1 MYPRS
6 GYFLVF
12 INLILKFEF
21 NSFLGMCQNGICMN
35 TIGSFH
41 CECYPGYV
49 YDEAS
54 HQCIDKN
61 ECVEDNPCQG
71 NAKCINTPGAF
82 ECSCPDGYKLEYS
95 GRSCKDINECL
106 ERGHTICQVD

>member
-1 MYPRS
+1 
-6 GYFLVF
+6 
-12 INLILKFEF
+12 
-21 NSFLGMCQNGICMN
+21 MN

-61 ECVEDNPCQG
+61 ECLEDNPCQG
-71 NAKCINTPGAF
+71 TVIQINNFSLKLSFFRPLLKFKVFKKALVEFLSRFGKMLSTF
-82 ECSCPDGYKLEYS
+82 EFWL
-95 GRSCKDINECL
+95 N
-106 ERGHTICQVD
+106 

>member
-1 MYPRS
+1 MGFHS
-6 GYFLVF
+6 LFLS
-12 INLILKFEF
+12 L
-21 NSFLGMCQNGICMN
+21 FLGMCQNGICMN

-61 ECVEDNPCQG
+61 ECLEDNPCTGTVIQ
-71 NAKCINTPGAF
+71 N
-82 ECSCPDGYKLEYS
+82 
-95 GRSCKDINECL
+95 
-106 ERGHTICQVD
+106 Q

>member
-1 MYPRS
+1 MCRVIRQLKWHFTV
-6 GYFLVF
+6 YFLHF
-12 INLILKFEF
+12 
-21 NSFLGMCQNGICMN
+21 FLGMCQNGICMN

-61 ECVEDNPCQG
+61 ECLEDNPCTGTVIQ
-71 NAKCINTPGAF
+71 N
-82 ECSCPDGYKLEYS
+82 
-95 GRSCKDINECL
+95 
-106 ERGHTICQVD
+106 Q

>member
-1 MYPRS
+1 
-6 GYFLVF
+6 
-12 INLILKFEF
+12 
-21 NSFLGMCQNGICMN
+21 MCQNGICMN

-61 ECVEDNPCQG
+61 ECLEDNPCTGTVIQYQWFQS
-71 NAKCINTPGAF
+71 K
-82 ECSCPDGYKLEYS
+82 
-95 GRSCKDINECL
+95 
-106 ERGHTICQVD
+106 TILTIFFGPLLKS

>member
-1 MYPRS
+1 
-6 GYFLVF
+6 
-12 INLILKFEF
+12 
-21 NSFLGMCQNGICMN
+21 MCQNGICMN

-61 ECVEDNPCQG
+61 ECLEDNPCTGTVIQ
-71 NAKCINTPGAF
+71 N
-82 ECSCPDGYKLEYS
+82 
-95 GRSCKDINECL
+95 
-106 ERGHTICQVD
+106 Q